1 LFAPKATPPAI
12 VAKLNAA
19 VNEILRES
27 ALQEEFDQQGAE
39 PMAGTSEQ
47 FARKLV
53 RDYQAW
59 KPVVKR
65 SGASVD

>member
-1 LFAPKATPPAI
+1 MFAPKATPPAI
-12 VAKLNAA
+12 VAKLNAT

-27 ALQEEFDQQGAE
+27 ALQEGFDQQGAE
-39 PMAGTSEQ
+39 PMGGSSEQ
-47 FARKLV
+47 FAQKLL
-53 RDYQAW
+53 RDYEAW